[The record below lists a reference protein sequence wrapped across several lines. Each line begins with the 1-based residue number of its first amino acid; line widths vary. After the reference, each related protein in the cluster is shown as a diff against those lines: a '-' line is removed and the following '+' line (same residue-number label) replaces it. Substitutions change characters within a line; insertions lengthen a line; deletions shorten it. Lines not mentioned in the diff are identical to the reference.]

1 MGLWFL
7 SPRSEVDKDLVMGV
21 SRLSSK
27 CQVVYVKSLLQK
39 MKGFVLCLVI
49 LYFIKT
55 SFLKKKKKTLVI
67 STYDWVNFSR
77 QRSG

>member
-55 SFLKKKKKTLVI
+55 SFLKKKKKKNPRNIYL
-67 STYDWVNFSR
+67 WLGEFF
-77 QRSG
+77 